1 MAYGGYTGKPK
12 CIHGFYCLIT
22 LCFFWIVIGSDL
34 VEQLP
39 LSFRRR
45 ARIFT
50 LVFYALYP
58 VYAWVYVKYLNKHS
72 SIETDTSGH
81 MMENT
86 GETANQDT
94 NGHSMDSFL
103 SGTNRESKYAIES

>member
-1 MAYGGYTGKPK
+1 
-12 CIHGFYCLIT
+12 LIFGQLRLES
-22 LCFFWIVIGSDL
+22 LCAILDKISW
-34 VEQLP
+34 
-39 LSFRRR
+39 SFMPY
-45 ARIFT
+45 I
-50 LVFYALYP
+50 L
-58 VYAWVYVKYLNKHS
+58 YAWVYVKYLNKHS

-103 SGTNRESKYAIES
+103 SGTNRESKYEIES